1 MIVKLSDAFDLQMG
15 KTPDRNDPACWG
27 GAHKWVSIADLTKAG
42 KYITDT
48 KECITDR
55 GIEKSGIK
63 PVPKGTVIMSFKLS
77 IGKTAITTE
86 EIYTNEAIM
95 AFIDK
100 GTYEI
105 DTNYIYH
112 LFSGKDWLEGSNKA
126 VLGLTLNKATL
137 SQKTIE
143 LPPLAVQ
150 KKVVEVLDRMDS
162 LISLRKKQ
170 LQKLDDLVKSRFVEM
185 FGDPKINP
193 YNYPV
198 ANLGEHIAFLTSGSR
213 GWAKYCVDDG
223 KEWFITIKNVK
234 DCTISVENMQS
245 INAPSGAEAERTR
258 VQEGDLLISITADL
272 GRTGVVTK
280 EIAEHGAYINQHLTC
295 IRLDKKILNPLYV
308 AYFMETT
315 AGKDQFEAKNQS
327 AVKAGLNFNSIN
339 SLRIM
344 IPPID
349 KQNEFVTFV
358 KHVDKSRLTIQNGL
372 YKIELLKQSLMQKYF
387 GDLEG

>member
-185 FGDPKINP
+185 FANEKHTMQMNEVCAIITDGTHQPPHFVGEGIPFIFVSNLTGNQITYEAEKFIDQSTYDELIKRTPIEIGDVLLSTVGSYGHPAVVKKKKKF
-193 YNYPV
+193 
-198 ANLGEHIAFLTSGSR
+198 LFQRHIAYLKPRKEF
-213 GWAKYCVDDG
+213 VDSDY
-223 KEWFITIKNVK
+223 
-234 DCTISVENMQS
+234 
-245 INAPSGAEAERTR
+245 
-258 VQEGDLLISITADL
+258 L
-272 GRTGVVTK
+272 
-280 EIAEHGAYINQHLTC
+280 HGAILSPDVQRQIENGVKGIAQKTLNLSEIKKLTIPVPDINRQKDYSAFTAEVEKTKLTVQQG
-295 IRLDKKILNPLYV
+295 LDKL
-308 AYFMETT
+308 
-315 AGKDQFEAKNQS
+315 
-327 AVKAGLNFNSIN
+327 
-339 SLRIM
+339 
-344 IPPID
+344 
-349 KQNEFVTFV
+349 
-358 KHVDKSRLTIQNGL
+358 
-372 YKIELLKQSLMQKYF
+372 ELLKQSLMQKYF
-387 GDLEG
+387 G